1 MPKNI
6 LIRLVAF
13 AGAVALSGCLGS
25 APQSG
30 SGSGSGSAGS
40 GSSGSGDTG
49 GSSGGST
56 SGGGSTSSGGS
67 TAGTADGGAAG
78 SATDPGLAARQI
90 DYGQALRT
98 AAVKLVGALP
108 TLDEQAAVTDA
119 TSYSAQ
125 LDKYMADPRFAVQ
138 LKAYFGDMMK
148 MGGSLPVVN
157 GKTTVNVSLDTA
169 PTFATELVVK
179 DLPLTGLWTATTNT
193 CPTLNT
199 TTGVFTD
206 AACPMATGE
215 SVSGVLSDPGA
226 MAQFYSNMAFRRV
239 RWVQES
245 FVCNA
250 FPTEFSATPQPMGS
264 GQFTS
269 PWPFTSITGGA
280 TAQINF
286 QDTSS
291 IICANCHTTMNHMA
305 PLFSQFDITGAYT
318 SAIQVHTPT
327 PAAPITV
334 MADWLPATEGLAWR
348 FGTKVT
354 TLADLGNAMAADLQV
369 LKCQVQR
376 AWNWAMSK
384 TDIVNSL
391 AVVPDT
397 TIADQWALFQSSGYK
412 LKGVL
417 KSIFTADDF
426 VKF

>member
-1 MPKNI
+1 MRKNM
-6 LIRLVAF
+6 LKQLVVL
-13 AGAVALSGCLGS
+13 AGAVAISGCLGS

-40 GSSGSGDTG
+40 GSSGDTG
-49 GSSGGST
+49 GSSSGGS
-56 SGGGSTSSGGS
+56 SSGGS
-67 TAGTADGGAAG
+67 SSGGSSSAGAADGGAAG
-78 SATDPGLAARQI
+78 STTDPGLAARQI

-119 TSYSAQ
+119 TSYAAQ
-125 LDKYMADPRFAVQ
+125 IDKYMADARFPTQ

-157 GKTTVNVSLDTA
+157 AANKTVNVSLDTA

-199 TTGVFTD
+199 ATGVFTD
-206 AACPMATGE
+206 ASCPAATGE
-215 SVSGVLSDPGA
+215 SVAGVLSDPGA

-250 FPTEFSATPQPMGS
+250 FPTEFSAKPVAMGS

-305 PLFSQFDITGAYT
+305 PLFAQFDVTGVYTNAIT
-318 SAIQVHTPT
+318 VRTPT
-327 PAAPITV
+327 PTAPLSV
-334 MADWLPATEGLAWR
+334 LGDWLPATEGLAWR
-348 FGTKVT
+348 YGTKVT
-354 TLADLGNAMAADLQV
+354 TLADLGNAMAADPQV

-391 AVVPDT
+391 AVVPDS